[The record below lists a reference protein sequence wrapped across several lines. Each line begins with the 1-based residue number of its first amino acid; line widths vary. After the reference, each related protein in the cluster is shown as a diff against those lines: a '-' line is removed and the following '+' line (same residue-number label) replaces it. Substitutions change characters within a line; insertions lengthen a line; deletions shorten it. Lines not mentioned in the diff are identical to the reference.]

1 MAALASTPRI
11 MINMSQTSLN
21 LDMTRS
27 VSCALKWLLR
37 KFLSSPKKS
46 LSISLLA
53 PSPSF
58 LIERW
63 ILLPS
68 TIWYSCKC
76 DESKNKKY
84 ITRKIILLAFNYVNS
99 DLFSNLRKPW
109 IHQRAA
115 AEDPSKGYISGSLP
129 QTLYW
134 SDGEIGKLPTP
145 YNGENGNWKGGV
157 PILILWQWSKTHWGE
172 ISSGGDAP

>member
-115 AEDPSKGYISGSLP
+115 AEDPSKGYISACPKLSIEVMVKLVSYQP
-129 QTLYW
+129 H
-134 SDGEIGKLPTP
+134 IMGKMETGKEVYPF
-145 YNGENGNWKGGV
+145 
-157 PILILWQWSKTHWGE
+157 
-172 ISSGGDAP
+172 